1 MALHVFDMDNTLIE
15 NDCDVSWKEFLVA
28 EKLAPQSALDEA
40 QFFFDQ
46 YNRGCLDEEAFAEFQ
61 LREFAG
67 HTPDE
72 MRVWCKKHFE
82 VIVRPAIRSKAK
94 KYIDELKNAGH
105 TCAII
110 TSTNHYIAEPVAEFL
125 GISELYGTPLELAD
139 GRFTGAMAGKSF
151 VGRGKVMV
159 LERLC
164 AGLNISPSTVWAY
177 GDSVNDI
184 PMLEAAGRA
193 FAVSPSAAL
202 QETAARKNWTI
213 LDWKLDKT
221 AK

>member
-1 MALHVFDMDNTLIE
+1 MELHVFDMDNTLIE

-28 EKLAPQSALDEA
+28 EKQAPVSALDEA

-46 YNRGCLDEEAFAEFQ
+46 YNRGCLDQEAFAAFQ

-72 MRVWCKKHFE
+72 MRVWCRKHFE
-82 VIVRPAIRSKAK
+82 VIVRPAVRNGAEKMIRQLQSEGK
-94 KYIDELKNAGH
+94 

-110 TSTNHYIAEPVAEFL
+110 TSTNHYIAEPVAEYF
-125 GISELYGTPLELAD
+125 GITELYGTPLELSN
-139 GRFTGAMAGKSF
+139 GRFTGKMAGGSF
-151 VGRGKVMV
+151 VGRGKVTV
-159 LERLC
+159 LNKLC
-164 AGLNISPSTVWAY
+164 EKFGIKAAAVTAY
-177 GDSVNDI
+177 GDSINDV

-202 QETAARKNWTI
+202 REIAGAKNWTI
-213 LDWKLDKT
+213 LDWRLDKN